1 MPWTVACGLKYAS
14 TLSRHGIEI
23 PVVVWVASSTHPTR
37 YSGAHEVLSQR
48 PSIDASLSGCSLV
61 TSIAMLGPMSPKF
74 AVANRMKP
82 ASATFMFAF
91 ASSRCRFLSRY
102 QALTLIISAA
112 PAVHDA
118 MNTWSS
124 RGMND
129 GVNTTCPKSVMT
141 ARVGAGSVT
150 IS

>member
-1 MPWTVACGLKYAS
+1 M
-14 TLSRHGIEI
+14 
-23 PVVVWVASSTHPTR
+23 VVWAGSSTQPTR

-48 PSIDASLSGCSLV
+48 PSIDASLSGCSWV

-82 ASATFMFAF
+82 ARPTFMLAF
-91 ASSRCRFLSRY
+91 ARSRCCFLSRY
-102 QALTLIISAA
+102 QALTLTISAA
-112 PAVHDA
+112 PTVHDA

-129 GVNTTCPKSVMT
+129 GVNTTCQKSVMT
-141 ARVGAGSVT
+141 ARVGAGSVA
-150 IS
+150 IV